1 MPWPRSSSR
10 IQPATLSRKYRSWVI
25 ATTVPGYS
33 FRKRSSHATDSAS
46 RWFVGSSSSNMSGR
60 ARRSRQRAT
69 RRRSPPEIL
78 PTSMSPGGT
87 RSASIASSTVRS
99 RSQAFTASMRSCSR
113 ACSSSSFSISSAS
126 IGSPSFA
133 LTSSNRVSS
142 ARTSATPSSTL
153 PRTSLA
159 ESSWGS
165 CERYPIRRPAAGNAS
180 PRKSRSTPAM
190 MRSKGDLPA
199 PLAPS
204 PPIFA
209 PGKNDSQIPRR
220 ISRLGG
226 TTFRRSFMTNAYSPA
241 ISLSEPRGSE
251 ATVLGHHAAILDH
264 ANPGA
269 RELLRG
275 LVVPDAEL
283 EPDRFGSPW
292 QGQDLVGV
300 AGQIFRTSE
309 DLDHVGRL
317 GEVAEARDGL
327 RIVQGATR
335 ELGIDRP
342 DPVAA
347 RMQICRNVIRGLGRA
362 DLGAEHRHR
371 LGLAEDRDEAVI
383 VVDEQGT
390 PVTHWRFTFSRRA
403 KRGNDL

>member
-1 MPWPRSSSR
+1 
-10 IQPATLSRKYRSWVI
+10 
-25 ATTVPGYS
+25 
-33 FRKRSSHATDSAS
+33 
-46 RWFVGSSSSNMSGR
+46 R
-60 ARRSRQRAT
+60 A
-69 RRRSPPEIL
+69 
-78 PTSMSPGGT
+78 
-87 RSASIASSTVRS
+87 
-99 RSQAFTASMRSCSR
+99 
-113 ACSSSSFSISSAS
+113 
-126 IGSPSFA
+126 
-133 LTSSNRVSS
+133 
-142 ARTSATPSSTL
+142 
-153 PRTSLA
+153 
-159 ESSWGS
+159 
-165 CERYPIRRPAAGNAS
+165 AAGNAS

-190 MRSKGDLPA
+190 MRSKVDFPA

-204 PPIFA
+204 TPIFA
-209 PGKNDSQIPRR
+209 PWKNESQLARR

-226 TTFRRSFMTNAYSPA
+226 TTYRRSFTTNAYSPA
-241 ISLSEPRGSE
+241 ISLSEPRGSK

-283 EPDRFGSPW
+283 EPDRFRSPW

-300 AGQIFRTSE
+300 AGKIFRTSE

-347 RMQICRNVIRGLGRA
+347 RRRERDRGDQPIGQEQSGLEREARRRLRPPLTKRLDTAGRDA
-362 DLGAEHRHR
+362 
-371 LGLAEDRDEAVI
+371 RDPQA
-383 VVDEQGT
+383 
-390 PVTHWRFTFSRRA
+390 R
-403 KRGNDL
+403 